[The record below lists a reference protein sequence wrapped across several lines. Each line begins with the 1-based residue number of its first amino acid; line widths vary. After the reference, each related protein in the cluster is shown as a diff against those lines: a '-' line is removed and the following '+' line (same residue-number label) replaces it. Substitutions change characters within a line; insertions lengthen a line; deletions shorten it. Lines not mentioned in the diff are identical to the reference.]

1 MFFTPTTKRKAM
13 EISATLGGRLRYLR
27 RENKLNQAQMAKAL
41 GIDQR
46 KISRLENNEGPLDAY
61 VIQKLKD
68 EFNVEADWVMSG
80 DGAMY
85 KKAWEGQQLKDEIL
99 NNHKDQR
106 IKELEAAILRQQETI
121 QLLRETIADQTKT
134 IAIFRD
140 ALEKIAER
148 K

>member
-1 MFFTPTTKRKAM
+1 M

-80 DGAMY
+80 EGAMY
-85 KKAWEGQQLKDEIL
+85 KKTWEGQQLKDEIL
-99 NNHKDQR
+99 NNHKDQK
-106 IKELEAAILRQQETI
+106 IKELEDIIKLQQEMI
-121 QLLRETIADQTKT
+121 QTLQSTNTELRSQCADNTKT

-140 ALEKIAER
+140 ALEQIAER